1 MVQRRELLVAGAT
14 VLAVR
19 LGGVATADEKAP
31 MTRPA
36 SGGLAAAAA
45 DCVRVGERCLQHCLD
60 LLAAGDQSLGECA
73 KSVNQMLAVCKAVGP
88 LADAGSKHLAA
99 LARVCRDV
107 CSDCERECRK
117 HESHHDI
124 CKQCAEACART
135 VAEAQKIA

>member
-1 MVQRRELLVAGAT
+1 MMQRRELLVAGAT

-19 LGGVATADEKAP
+19 LGGVATAAEKA
-31 MTRPA
+31 MTGST

-60 LLAAGDQSLGECA
+60 LLAVGDQSLGECA
-73 KSVNQMLAVCKAVGP
+73 KSVNQMLAVCRAVGP
-88 LADAGSKHLAA
+88 MADAGSKHLAS

-107 CSDCERECRK
+107 CTDCERECRK
-117 HESHHDI
+117 HESHHDV

-135 VAEAQKIA
+135 VGETQKIA